1 MIIRENNNEAILIEQ
16 HEHALISG
24 QFVYH
29 WNRNAFLRPDLKSSV
44 EYAVTNHDRSWIPLD
59 RKPVLLKDNDLA
71 SFINYPLRK
80 KLQAYKDGVSQLV
93 EEDIYAGYLIS
104 RHYASFFKGKKDIL
118 GNEFMEEEKERQEK
132 LKQVAAFRE
141 LNLSEEEKEFHF
153 DLLQLCDNL
162 SLYVC
167 MNEWGAG
174 KEKEVQWFRD
184 GFPQKLTP
192 FNSRQFYAQWVSET
206 EVKLDPY
213 PFTAERVYMS
223 IPYKRLTIKD
233 IKNGD
238 LQQLYRE
245 IPYDYHPVSFTV

>member
-1 MIIRENNNEAILIEQ
+1 
-16 HEHALISG
+16 
-24 QFVYH
+24 
-29 WNRNAFLRPDLKSSV
+29 
-44 EYAVTNHDRSWIPLD
+44 
-59 RKPVLLKDNDLA
+59 
-71 SFINYPLRK
+71 
-80 KLQAYKDGVSQLV
+80 
-93 EEDIYAGYLIS
+93 
-104 RHYASFFKGKKDIL
+104 
-118 GNEFMEEEKERQEK
+118 
-132 LKQVAAFRE
+132 
-141 LNLSEEEKEFHF
+141 
-153 DLLQLCDNL
+153 
-162 SLYVC
+162 